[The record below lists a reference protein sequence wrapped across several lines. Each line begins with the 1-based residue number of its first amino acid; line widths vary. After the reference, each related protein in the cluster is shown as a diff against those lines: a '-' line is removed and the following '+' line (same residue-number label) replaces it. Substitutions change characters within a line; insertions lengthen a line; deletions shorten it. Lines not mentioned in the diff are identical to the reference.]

1 MRAAAA
7 SIVSRGVHVTFPSVA
22 LRPIAGALQKKSWQA
37 FMAATVG
44 QHTSD
49 PAHKEQL
56 VASEGMLMYVA
67 SEIRALQPAMVA
79 QVASMCAVSPVCP
92 EHVQVILV
100 PSSITTGMTVH
111 GGHLLSAQQPFDPL
125 SVPSAHGPACMVRT
139 ARRSARRFI
148 ERVERG
154 EKRRGERDEEA

>member
-1 MRAAAA
+1 
-7 SIVSRGVHVTFPSVA
+7 
-22 LRPIAGALQKKSWQA
+22 
-37 FMAATVG
+37 
-44 QHTSD
+44 
-49 PAHKEQL
+49 
-56 VASEGMLMYVA
+56 
-67 SEIRALQPAMVA
+67 MVA

-92 EHVQVILV
+92 EHVHVILV

-125 SVPSAHGPACMVRT
+125 SVPSAHGPACIVRA

-154 EKRRGERDEEA
+154 EKRRGARRRSVIASDEFVVCSGSLYHSCLKLWAAGSPKSELARPTQKRTPPAWAELLHK